1 MICCVDAGEW
11 VRELRARH
19 GLSQAQLAYR
29 AQTSQQALSKIEH
42 GVVSPSVETLA
53 RLASVVGEELV
64 LGYEP
69 RAVPF
74 DDEQL
79 RASVRRCA
87 SERLELAVG
96 WNEFAGEIAVA
107 GARAREQR

>member
-1 MICCVDAGEW
+1 

-64 LGYEP
+64 LGHRSRE
-69 RAVPF
+69 VPF
-74 DDEQL
+74 EEAQL
-79 RASVRRCA
+79 LERARMPIGD
-87 SERLELAVG
+87 RLRLAIS
-96 WNEFAGEIAVA
+96 WNKFAGEIAGKA
-107 GARAREQR
+107 AEALRGD